1 MLILDSGPLIIL
13 SNCCLLNILEFLYN
27 KGIKFC
33 ITPTVYKETVEKP
46 IKNEYYMWSAIR
58 IKKIIDKY
66 IEIREVDLEDWDKIA
81 NSCFTCEGRYLE
93 ICHKGELE
101 ALVLANKIKPYILVM
116 DERTTRLLLEDPHL
130 LKCRLERKFKGE
142 IKMIEENIL
151 KFQKEFHKVLIIRT
165 AELYLLARKL
175 GYPGNKNVDYG
186 ILFSLKK
193 NGCGISTT
201 EIIEYFEQ

>member
-1 MLILDSGPLIIL
+1 MLILDAGPLIIL
-13 SNCCLLNILEFLYN
+13 SNCCLLNILEFLN
-27 KGIKFC
+27 NRGIRFC

-58 IKKIIDKY
+58 IKNIIDKF
-66 IEIREVDLEDWDKIA
+66 IEIREVDVGDWNKIA
-81 NSCFTCEGRYLE
+81 NRCFTCEGKYLE

-101 ALVLANKIKPYILVM
+101 ALVLANKTPPHVLVM

-175 GYPGNKNVDYG
+175 GYPGDKKIDYAV
-186 ILFSLKK
+186 LYSLKRK
-193 NGCGISTT
+193 GSGISTT
-201 EIIEYFEQ
+201 EIIEYFE